1 MPAQTPA
8 MRLAFL
14 PPESQA
20 EPSAES
26 PEGSPDGKRL
36 AIQPYPG
43 KMSYASMAQF
53 LTSFAGIFG

>member
-1 MPAQTPA
+1 

-14 PPESQA
+14 PPNAEAEEPGPESSDGA
-20 EPSAES
+20 
-26 PEGSPDGKRL
+26 PEGKRL

-43 KMSYASMAQF
+43 KMSYAAMAQF